1 MQQAVSVLMLTKDDY
16 LWQHWSQLD
25 PTRWSAVRGQGIE
38 DLEQWQGG
46 EGALVLVDHALELW
60 QDPRW
65 TQAIRGKFCIVGSLT
80 PNDTEGQAVL
90 LAGARAYMHA
100 YAPVATL
107 QRVLEHVQAGEVWIG
122 ESLLS
127 RLLSTISRQLPE
139 TNNSAW
145 QTGLTTREVEV
156 AQRAALGHG
165 NQLIAEDLNITE
177 RTVRAHLSSVFEKL
191 GVADRLMLTLKVHG
205 VR

>member
-16 LWQHWSQLD
+16 LWQHWNQLD
-25 PTRWSAVRGQGIE
+25 ATRWSAVRGQGIE
-38 DLEQWQGG
+38 ELEKWQGD
-46 EGALVLVDHALELW
+46 EGAIVLVDHALKLW
-60 QDPRW
+60 QDARW
-65 TQAIRGKFCIVGSLT
+65 AKAMRGKHIVVGSLT
-80 PNDTEGQAVL
+80 PSDAEGQAVL
-90 LAGARAYMHA
+90 LAGARGYVHA
-100 YAPVATL
+100 YAPIATL

-139 TNNSAW
+139 SNSVAW
-145 QTGLTTREVEV
+145 QAGLTAREVEV

-165 NQLIAEDLNITE
+165 NQLIADDLNISE

-191 GVADRLMLTLKVHG
+191 DVADRLMLTLKVHG
-205 VR
+205 LR